1 MRLIYE
7 SHQFFALNPIF
18 FPADGKFD
26 IYKKNYRLYFKAW
39 VKKPFKLG
47 ANERQ
52 LLHLKANTT
61 RKGKQPAKSV
71 TSKNGYESMNR
82 SPRVTF
88 SRSLAKQFVRKT
100 EGDYENDNFR
110 VMVTAVDEYLTGKK

>member
-1 MRLIYE
+1 MGNLIY
-7 SHQFFALNPIF
+7 I
-18 FPADGKFD
+18 
-26 IYKKNYRLYFKAW
+26 KKNYRLYFKAW

-61 RKGKQPAKSV
+61 RKGKQPAKSLA
-71 TSKNGYESMNR
+71 SKNGYESMNR